1 MGLEMEKCVPIEGSI
16 PPLIRREIQDL
27 LREVP
32 GWTLRDGHL
41 LRSFAFPDFQEA
53 LRFVKELAL
62 LALEE
67 GHYPDISLRQGRV
80 VEISWYSYPC
90 GGLTR
95 NDFILAAKMNREI
108 PR

>member
-1 MGLEMEKCVPIEGSI
+1 MALETEKCTPADDSM
-16 PPLIRREIQDL
+16 PPLIRKEILDL

-32 GWTLRDGHL
+32 GWTLQDGRL
-41 LRSFAFPDFQEA
+41 LRSFAFTDFQEA

-67 GHYPDISLRQGRV
+67 GHYPDISVRQGRLV
-80 VEISWYSYPC
+80 DVSWYTYPC

>member
-1 MGLEMEKCVPIEGSI
+1 MALETERCTPPDGSV
-16 PPLIRREIQDL
+16 PPLTRKEVLAL

-32 GWTLRDGHL
+32 GWALRDGYL
-41 LRSFAFPDFQEA
+41 FRSFAFPDFQEA

-67 GHYPDISLRQGRV
+67 GHYPDISVRQGRIV
-80 VEISWYSYPC
+80 DVSWYTYTC